1 MEQPK
6 VLIVDDDSIL
16 RTLLRR
22 TLASEPYTIL
32 EAIDGPQA
40 LTLADQQ
47 LPDLILLDVMMPG
60 MDGVAVLRQLKLQDR
75 TCQIPVIMVTALAEE
90 SHITLCLEEGAVD
103 HIAKPFSALVLRA
116 RVKAA
121 LRARL
126 VGLPG
131 LPVPPGPKRGRLIGF
146 IGAKGGV
153 GTTTAVVNT
162 ALALVAPQRSVAVV
176 ELRAHP
182 GTAAQQLSTT
192 PLLNLQPLLDLASPG
207 DLAQTL
213 GKCLTPHPTGLKL
226 LLAPPTIDDQ
236 RAITP
241 AQAEEILKT
250 LTGLADY
257 VLADLP
263 FPPSA
268 ATRTALQQCDF
279 VVVTV
284 ELEVTCL
291 LSAQTLLTALA
302 AWQVEG
308 NSVGTLLI
316 LHQSSAG
323 ASVTVGHARKE
334 LKCRFVGVIPPAGE
348 QCLTALKTGQPLVIS
363 APHSAAAVAFT
374 ELAARLMGDKILPM
388 TF

>member
-6 VLIVDDDSIL
+6 VLIVDDDSTL

-22 TLASEPYTIL
+22 TLDSEPYTL
-32 EAIDGPQA
+32 YEASDGPQA
-40 LTLADQQ
+40 LVLANQH

-60 MDGVAVLRQLKLQDR
+60 MDGVAVLRQLKTQER
-75 TCQIPVIMVTALAEE
+75 TSQIPVIMVTALAQD
-90 SHITLCLEEGAVD
+90 SHVTLCLEEGAVD
-103 HIAKPFSALVLRA
+103 HIAKPFSPLVLRA

-121 LRARL
+121 LRTRL
-126 VGLPG
+126 PPLPAA
-131 LPVPPGPKRGRLIGF
+131 PAAKRGRLIGF

-153 GTTTAVVNT
+153 GNTTAVVNT

-182 GTAAQQLSTT
+182 GTAAQQLCTI
-192 PLLNLQPLLDLASPG
+192 PLLNLQPLLEQEAPG
-207 DLAQTL
+207 DLSPTL
-213 GKCLTPHPTGLKL
+213 SKHLTPHPTGLKL
-226 LLAPPTIDDQ
+226 LLAPPTIDEQ
-236 RAITP
+236 RVITAAQTNAILTS
-241 AQAEEILKT
+241 

-268 ATRTALQQCDF
+268 ATRVALEQCDF

-284 ELEVTCL
+284 ELEATSL
-291 LSAQTLLTALA
+291 ASAQMLLTTLA
-302 AWQVEG
+302 AWKVDG

-323 ASVTVGHARKE
+323 ATVTVGHARKE

-348 QCLTALKTGQPLVIS
+348 QCLVALKTGQPLVIS
-363 APHSAAAVAFT
+363 APNSAAAMAFT
-374 ELAARLMGDKILPM
+374 ELAARLMADQVLPM

>member
-1 MEQPK
+1 MEQSK
-6 VLIVDDDSIL
+6 VLIVDDDAIL

-22 TLASEPYTIL
+22 TLTSESYTIL
-32 EAIDGPQA
+32 EAVDGAQA
-40 LTLADQQ
+40 LTLANQQ

-75 TCQIPVIMVTALAEE
+75 TCQIPVIMVTALADE

-121 LRARL
+121 LRARRS
-126 VGLPG
+126 GM
-131 LPVPPGPKRGRLIGF
+131 PVPSGPKRGRLIGF

-153 GTTTAVVNT
+153 GTTSAVVNT

-182 GTAAQQLSTT
+182 GTVAQQLSTT
-192 PLLNLQPLLDLASPG
+192 PLLNLQPLLELASPG

-213 GKCLTPHPTGLKL
+213 SKCLTPHPTGLKL

-236 RAITP
+236 RAVTSE
-241 AQAEEILKT
+241 QADEILKT

-263 FPPSA
+263 FPPSP

-284 ELEVTCL
+284 ELEATCL
-291 LSAQTLLTALA
+291 VSAQTLLTALA
-302 AWQVEG
+302 VWQIDG

-316 LHQSSAG
+316 LHQPSAG

-374 ELAARLMGDKILPM
+374 ELAARLMGDKVLPM